1 MHSGGVRH
9 ISVSLTLER
18 TGGVKSHAH
27 PANEAERVLTLVNRW
42 RPAASARLFDNER
55 VTGYLFILP
64 WLVGLLAFT
73 AGPIFA
79 SLYLSF
85 TRYNVLQPAQWVGG
99 GNYVQLLHDP
109 LFFTALGNT
118 FFMVIVGLPL
128 NIVTAFG
135 LALFLNRAVRG
146 VAIYRTMFYMPAIVP
161 GVANAVLWL
170 WLLNPSLGLV
180 NMLLAVVHISGPAW
194 LVSPTWAKPGMVLM
208 GVFSTGTTMIIYLAG
223 LQGVP
228 THLYEAAQIDGAGW
242 WWRFWAVTVPMM
254 TPTLFFTV
262 IIGTINTLQI
272 FAQSYIMTQ
281 GGPVNSTLFVV
292 YYLFNNAFA
301 YFKMGYAS
309 AIAWILFL
317 IILALTAM
325 QLLGAPRWV
334 HYEGDIKR

>member
-1 MHSGGVRH
+1 M
-9 ISVSLTLER
+9 
-18 TGGVKSHAH
+18 KSHVRRVDWTVSVLAL
-27 PANEAERVLTLVNRW
+27 ANRCQ
-42 RPAASARLFDNER
+42 PAALARLFDNER

-64 WLVGLLAFT
+64 WLVGLVAFT
-73 AGPIFA
+73 AGPILA

-85 TRYNVLQPAQWVGG
+85 TRYNVLQPAQWVGV

-109 LFFTALGNT
+109 LLFTALANT
-118 FFMVIVGLPL
+118 LFMVVVGLPL
-128 NIVTAFG
+128 NIITAFG
-135 LALFLNRAVRG
+135 LALLLNRAVRG
-146 VAIYRTMFYMPAIVP
+146 MQFYRTMFYMPAIVP

-180 NMLLAVVHISGPAW
+180 NALLAVVHIAGPAW

-208 GVFSTGTTMIIYLAG
+208 GMFSTGATMVIYLAG

-228 THLYEAAQIDGAGW
+228 AHLYEAAQIDGAGW
-242 WWRFWAVTVPMM
+242 WWRFWSVTFPMM

-262 IIGTINTLQI
+262 IIGTIHTLQI

-309 AIAWILFL
+309 AIAWLLFL
-317 IILALTAM
+317 LILLLTAV
-325 QLLGAPRWV
+325 QLYGAPRWV